1 MLAISFVMA
10 QPQRMLFLLS
20 VAYAASGPI
29 VTLVLRKRKLQSR
42 KS

>member
-1 MLAISFVMA
+1 MA
-10 QPQRMLFLLS
+10 QPQRMLFLIS
-20 VAYAASGPI
+20 VGYAISGPI